1 MRRYR
6 SGADLRRHLPGCAV
20 CTSLCAVRSGQEA
33 GGDRRSEDEPPNR
46 SGYPSRR
53 ATTAL
58 SAGGTLSRP
67 CCVPIIAFFPWFVNG
82 FAEKFS
88 DFFAFLSGGCTGC
101 TMRGWVSVQVSQA
114 APAIKQVAHGRCLG
128 RRHDRLIL
136 PCRFS
141 VFICFCLCFCAF
153 LRNLLS
159 LRYFCSRR
167 RGFQGV
173 GAFMF
178 YVVFVTRLPGCSISG
193 VSRVNSCSVS
203 AGFQVFLKQ
212 SFHFLRVRGI
222 DDADTGIVD
231 VDVLMP
237 HAVDLPR
244 FMYHDP

>member
-1 MRRYR
+1 MKNCFPIEIKRCGRTCCHRYFVLKVRRKYGIIKAWKNID
-6 SGADLRRHLPGCAV
+6 GAVGNTNVCRVNNGLQPINKRLKEQLIVTAMKKRRL
-20 CTSLCAVRSGQEA
+20 
-33 GGDRRSEDEPPNR
+33 
-46 SGYPSRR
+46 
-53 ATTAL
+53 
-58 SAGGTLSRP
+58 
-67 CCVPIIAFFPWFVNG
+67 
-82 FAEKFS
+82 
-88 DFFAFLSGGCTGC
+88 
-101 TMRGWVSVQVSQA
+101 QA
-114 APAIKQVAHGRCLG
+114 AHAIKQAAHGRCFG
-128 RRHDRLIL
+128 RRHGRLIL

-167 RGFQGV
+167 HGFQSVGV
-173 GAFMF
+173 FMF

-231 VDVLMP
+231 VDLLMP

>member
-1 MRRYR
+1 MENCFSIEIKRCGRTCCHRYFVLKVRRKYGIIKAWKNID
-6 SGADLRRHLPGCAV
+6 GAVGNTNVCRVNNGLQPINKRLKEQLIVTAMKKRRL
-20 CTSLCAVRSGQEA
+20 
-33 GGDRRSEDEPPNR
+33 
-46 SGYPSRR
+46 
-53 ATTAL
+53 
-58 SAGGTLSRP
+58 
-67 CCVPIIAFFPWFVNG
+67 
-82 FAEKFS
+82 
-88 DFFAFLSGGCTGC
+88 
-101 TMRGWVSVQVSQA
+101 QA

-128 RRHDRLIL
+128 RRHGRLIL

-141 VFICFCLCFCAF
+141 VFTCFVCAFAHF

-167 RGFQGV
+167 HGFQGV

>member
-1 MRRYR
+1 MVE
-6 SGADLRRHLPGCAV
+6 GH
-20 CTSLCAVRSGQEA
+20 
-33 GGDRRSEDEPPNR
+33 
-46 SGYPSRR
+46 
-53 ATTAL
+53 
-58 SAGGTLSRP
+58 
-67 CCVPIIAFFPWFVNG
+67 
-82 FAEKFS
+82 
-88 DFFAFLSGGCTGC
+88 
-101 TMRGWVSVQVSQA
+101 
-114 APAIKQVAHGRCLG
+114 LG
-128 RRHDRLIL
+128 RRSKRES
-136 PCRFS
+136 S
-141 VFICFCLCFCAF
+141 VHCLLLSIEKGIFKKRTPGRRTCDKAGSPWAVLGETAWQIDSAVPFFCFHLFCLCFCAF

-167 RGFQGV
+167 HGFQGV

>member
-1 MRRYR
+1 MGSCFQIRTKRCGIDCCHKYFVLKVRRKYGIIKAWKNID
-6 SGADLRRHLPGCAV
+6 GAVGNTNVCRVNNGLQPINKRLKEQLIVTAMKKRRL
-20 CTSLCAVRSGQEA
+20 
-33 GGDRRSEDEPPNR
+33 
-46 SGYPSRR
+46 
-53 ATTAL
+53 
-58 SAGGTLSRP
+58 
-67 CCVPIIAFFPWFVNG
+67 
-82 FAEKFS
+82 
-88 DFFAFLSGGCTGC
+88 
-101 TMRGWVSVQVSQA
+101 QA

-128 RRHDRLIL
+128 RRHGRLIL

-167 RGFQGV
+167 HGFQGV

-212 SFHFLRVRGI
+212 SFHFLRIGGI

>member
-1 MRRYR
+1 MKEGKDQFCGMTQTFVSVATGARRNIVKNERNDSYWI
-6 SGADLRRHLPGCAV
+6 PKQMYC
-20 CTSLCAVRSGQEA
+20 
-33 GGDRRSEDEPPNR
+33 PNC
-46 SGYPSRR
+46 
-53 ATTAL
+53 
-58 SAGGTLSRP
+58 GTLSIGYQREGLTEFE
-67 CCVPIIAFFPWFVNG
+67 C
-82 FAEKFS
+82 S
-88 DFFAFLSGGCTGC
+88 
-101 TMRGWVSVQVSQA
+101 
-114 APAIKQVAHGRCLG
+114 RCLT
-128 RRHDRLIL
+128 
-136 PCRFS
+136 
-141 VFICFCLCFCAF
+141 VFV
-153 LRNLLS
+153 RS
-159 LRYFCSRR
+159 YFCSRR
-167 RGFQGV
+167 HGFQGV

>member
-1 MRRYR
+1 MTVKRTYEKHEADKITFRYR
-6 SGADLRRHLPGCAV
+6 DQVVAASSAQSG
-20 CTSLCAVRSGQEA
+20 SGGFME
-33 GGDRRSEDEPPNR
+33 N
-46 SGYPSRR
+46 
-53 ATTAL
+53 
-58 SAGGTLSRP
+58 SAGSRTCDKAGSP
-67 CCVPIIAFFPWFVNG
+67 WAVLGETAWQIDSAVPFFCFH
-82 FAEKFS
+82 
-88 DFFAFLSGGCTGC
+88 L
-101 TMRGWVSVQVSQA
+101 
-114 APAIKQVAHGRCLG
+114 
-128 RRHDRLIL
+128 
-136 PCRFS
+136 
-141 VFICFCLCFCAF
+141 FCLCFCAF

-167 RGFQGV
+167 HGFQGV

>member
-1 MRRYR
+1 MENCFPIRIKRCGRTCCHRYFVLKVRRKYGIIKAWKNID
-6 SGADLRRHLPGCAV
+6 GAVGNTNVCRVNNSLQPINKRLKEQLIVTAMKKRRLRRTCDKAGSPWAVLGETARQIDSAVPVFCFHL
-20 CTSLCAVRSGQEA
+20 
-33 GGDRRSEDEPPNR
+33 
-46 SGYPSRR
+46 
-53 ATTAL
+53 
-58 SAGGTLSRP
+58 
-67 CCVPIIAFFPWFVNG
+67 
-82 FAEKFS
+82 
-88 DFFAFLSGGCTGC
+88 
-101 TMRGWVSVQVSQA
+101 
-114 APAIKQVAHGRCLG
+114 
-128 RRHDRLIL
+128 
-136 PCRFS
+136 
-141 VFICFCLCFCAF
+141 FCLCFCAF
-153 LRNLLS
+153 MRSLLS

-167 RGFQGV
+167 HGFQGV

-193 VSRVNSCSVS
+193 VSRVNSCSVP

>member
-1 MRRYR
+1 MENCFPIEIKRCGRTCCHRYFVLKVRRKYGIIKAWKNID
-6 SGADLRRHLPGCAV
+6 GAVGNTNVCRVNNGLQPINKRLKEQLIVTAMKKRRL
-20 CTSLCAVRSGQEA
+20 
-33 GGDRRSEDEPPNR
+33 
-46 SGYPSRR
+46 
-53 ATTAL
+53 
-58 SAGGTLSRP
+58 
-67 CCVPIIAFFPWFVNG
+67 
-82 FAEKFS
+82 
-88 DFFAFLSGGCTGC
+88 
-101 TMRGWVSVQVSQA
+101 QA

-128 RRHDRLIL
+128 RRHGRLIL

-141 VFICFCLCFCAF
+141 VFTCFVCAFAHFCAACY
-153 LRNLLS
+153 RYILL
-159 LRYFCSRR
+159 FTPRR
-167 RGFQGV
+167 HGFQSVGV
-173 GAFMF
+173 FMF

>member
-1 MRRYR
+1 MATPFSR
-6 SGADLRRHLPGCAV
+6 PFV
-20 CTSLCAVRSGQEA
+20 I
-33 GGDRRSEDEPPNR
+33 GG
-46 SGYPSRR
+46 PS
-53 ATTAL
+53 
-58 SAGGTLSRP
+58 GTLNPGLRVCLYRLRSFCWRK
-67 CCVPIIAFFPWFVNG
+67 PIQALAGLRG
-82 FAEKFS
+82 FECYKTATKKQPE
-88 DFFAFLSGGCTGC
+88 
-101 TMRGWVSVQVSQA
+101 A

-128 RRHDRLIL
+128 RRHGRLIL

-167 RGFQGV
+167 HGFQGV

>member
-1 MRRYR
+1 MDCCHRYFVLKRHRKYGIIKAWKNIDGAVGNTNVCRVNNGLQPINKRLKEQLIVTAMKKRR
-6 SGADLRRHLPGCAV
+6 LRRTCDKAGSPWAVLGKTAWQIDSAVPFFCFHL
-20 CTSLCAVRSGQEA
+20 
-33 GGDRRSEDEPPNR
+33 
-46 SGYPSRR
+46 
-53 ATTAL
+53 
-58 SAGGTLSRP
+58 
-67 CCVPIIAFFPWFVNG
+67 
-82 FAEKFS
+82 
-88 DFFAFLSGGCTGC
+88 
-101 TMRGWVSVQVSQA
+101 
-114 APAIKQVAHGRCLG
+114 
-128 RRHDRLIL
+128 
-136 PCRFS
+136 
-141 VFICFCLCFCAF
+141 FCLCFCAF

-167 RGFQGV
+167 HGFQGV

-193 VSRVNSCSVS
+193 VTRVNSCSVS

-231 VDVLMP
+231 VDLLMP

>member
-1 MRRYR
+1 MRRKYGIIKAWKNID
-6 SGADLRRHLPGCAV
+6 GAVGNTNVCRVNNGLQPINKRLKEQLIVTAMKKRRL
-20 CTSLCAVRSGQEA
+20 
-33 GGDRRSEDEPPNR
+33 
-46 SGYPSRR
+46 
-53 ATTAL
+53 
-58 SAGGTLSRP
+58 
-67 CCVPIIAFFPWFVNG
+67 
-82 FAEKFS
+82 
-88 DFFAFLSGGCTGC
+88 
-101 TMRGWVSVQVSQA
+101 QA
-114 APAIKQVAHGRCLG
+114 APAIKQAAHGRCFG
-128 RRHDRLIL
+128 RRHGRLIL

-167 RGFQGV
+167 HGFQGV